1 MIWLKENFELRKV
14 FTFFCAILTLI
25 LIYQQLVA
33 FAITKPTSSFREEK
47 KLESRDLPEV
57 VLCFDPGFDS
67 KVLEK
72 YGYSTDYFRG
82 SMEGLGAFVGWNGG
96 ENETKSS
103 KDILDDILVVDSQ
116 GHNVNSSMLWNSF
129 TEDHVDF
136 VPAEM
141 KLRTLALP
149 FGRCVSFSFPSTPR
163 NLSSLHIG
171 FSHTAFQKSNIRS
184 DKVRVFFMDKVNSVQ
199 VYPNELEMIG
209 DPIKFQIRKPSS
221 TISFRTKISR
231 FKHVQEDPLLQCA
244 VYTTDNSY
252 NDCIQEEL
260 LGLIEEEIGCHPP
273 LLAKDEK
280 RMCNKR
286 FNVSSD
292 QNKRIT
298 KLLMLLY
305 THDRTF
311 NCRTPCTTNVYNTK
325 YAQTMPSPISNIT
338 FLILMFEKT
347 LEVEHSTF
355 SINGQTF
362 LTRLG
367 GSVSSGRTLLWIL
380 VSLLGA
386 SQVILHPLKS

>member
-1 MIWLKENFELRKV
+1 
-14 FTFFCAILTLI
+14 
-25 LIYQQLVA
+25 
-33 FAITKPTSSFREEK
+33 
-47 KLESRDLPEV
+47 
-57 VLCFDPGFDS
+57 
-67 KVLEK
+67 
-72 YGYSTDYFRG
+72 
-82 SMEGLGAFVGWNGG
+82 
-96 ENETKSS
+96 
-103 KDILDDILVVDSQ
+103 
-116 GHNVNSSMLWNSF
+116 ML
-129 TEDHVDF
+129 
-136 VPAEM
+136 
-141 KLRTLALP
+141 
-149 FGRCVSFSFPSTPR
+149 
-163 NLSSLHIG
+163 
-171 FSHTAFQKSNIRS
+171 
-184 DKVRVFFMDKVNSVQ
+184 
-199 VYPNELEMIG
+199 G
-209 DPIKFQIRKPSS
+209 DPIQFKIGEPSS
-221 TISFRTKISR
+221 VTSFKTKISM
-231 FKHVQEDPLLQCA
+231 FEHVQDDPLFQCA
-244 VYTTDNSY
+244 VYTTDSSY

-298 KLLMLLY
+298 KLLMSLY

-386 SQVILHPLKS
+386 SQVILHPLILTLQ